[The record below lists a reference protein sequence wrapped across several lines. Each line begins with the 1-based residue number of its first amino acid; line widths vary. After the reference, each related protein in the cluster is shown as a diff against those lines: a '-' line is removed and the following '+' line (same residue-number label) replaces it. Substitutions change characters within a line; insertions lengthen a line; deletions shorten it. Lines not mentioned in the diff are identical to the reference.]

1 MMQTDVKGKTCPV
14 NATTTV
20 FNGRT
25 RFKGIAFSADTA
37 DETVAVKD
45 GATTLFTFTATAV
58 GPMNVIVPGEG
69 VLCTTSLVITC
80 SAAVSAVVFYG

>member
-25 RFKGIAFSADTA
+25 RFKGIALSSDTA
-37 DETVAVKD
+37 DETVAIKD
-45 GATTLFTFTATAV
+45 GTTTLFTFTTTAV

-69 VLCTTSLVITC
+69 VLCLTSLVVVC
-80 SAAVSAVVFYG
+80 SANVSAVVFYG